1 MLRRGELFKMVNIVI
16 IGGGNGGVSMIKVFH
31 SLPEVNIVGVVDVR
45 SDAPGIVLATNMGV
59 KTSSNMNDFIKKP
72 GVEIIIDVT
81 GNEKVCELIVQN
93 KLPESDVVNSH
104 VAKLMHTMASNK
116 ESILDEL
123 STHAKSTAI
132 IAENLTRTIRKIPPA
147 LNEITQDLIN
157 HRQDLDDAV
166 QKAEKNIIDTNEVI
180 SFIKSVADQ
189 TKLLGLNA
197 SIEAARAGEHGRGFG
212 VVASEVR
219 KLAEDSVAAVKKI
232 GAILQNVK
240 DSITVIAKQKEQAIT
255 LTEKQIK
262 TTDEVSNGV
271 NQLDDMANEMT
282 EFANKLASLS

>member
-1 MLRRGELFKMVNIVI
+1 
-16 IGGGNGGVSMIKVFH
+16 MIKVFH

-59 KTSSNMNDFIKKP
+59 KTSSNMNDFLKKP

-81 GNEKVCELIVQN
+81 GNEKVCELIIQN

-132 IAENLTRTIRKIPPA
+132 IAENLTRTIRTIPPA

-166 QKAEKNIIDTNEVI
+166 QKAEKNISDTSEVI
-180 SFIKSVADQ
+180 NFIKSVADQ

-219 KLAEDSVAAVKKI
+219 KLAEDSVVAVKKI

-282 EFANKLASLS
+282 EFANRLATLS

>member
-1 MLRRGELFKMVNIVI
+1 MVNIVI

-59 KTSSNMNDFIKKP
+59 KTSSNMNDFLKKP

-81 GNEKVCELIVQN
+81 GNEKVCELIIQN

-132 IAENLTRTIRKIPPA
+132 IAENLTRTIRTIPPA

-166 QKAEKNIIDTNEVI
+166 QKAEKNISDTSEVI
-180 SFIKSVADQ
+180 NFIKSVADQ

-219 KLAEDSVAAVKKI
+219 KLAEDSVVAVKKI

-282 EFANKLASLS
+282 EFANRLATLS